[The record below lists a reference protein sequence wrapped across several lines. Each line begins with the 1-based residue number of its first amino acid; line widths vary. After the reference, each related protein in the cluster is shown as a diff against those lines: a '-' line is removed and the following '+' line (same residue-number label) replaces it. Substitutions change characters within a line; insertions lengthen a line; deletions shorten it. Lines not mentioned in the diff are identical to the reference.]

1 MITKEE
7 MLMQL
12 DKDVIYSVNQL
23 KSKFKVHWYKMEK
36 VIGDLVHEGKFEV
49 IKGSG
54 NRDFYKLK

>member
-1 MITKEE
+1 